1 MLRLADIMTRN
12 VAGEGLP
19 SSSYFTQLWSDA
31 SDAVSDRFENPD
43 GGKLDLLDEHSVD
56 EIMSRPLVM
65 LAPADDVLRAA
76 TIMEAKS
83 IHRSS
88 SSSRE
93 RSSASSARSTSFAR
107 SRRARSIRGSSPGS
121 W

>member
-31 SDAVSDRFENPD
+31 SDAVSDRLENPD
-43 GGKLDLLDEHSVD
+43 GGERDLLDEHSVD
-56 EIMSRPLVM
+56 EITSRPLVM

-83 IHRSS
+83 IHRVIVVEQGEVVGIVSTLDIVRAVAARTLN
-88 SSSRE
+88 SR
-93 RSSASSARSTSFAR
+93 F
-107 SRRARSIRGSSPGS
+107 
-121 W
+121 